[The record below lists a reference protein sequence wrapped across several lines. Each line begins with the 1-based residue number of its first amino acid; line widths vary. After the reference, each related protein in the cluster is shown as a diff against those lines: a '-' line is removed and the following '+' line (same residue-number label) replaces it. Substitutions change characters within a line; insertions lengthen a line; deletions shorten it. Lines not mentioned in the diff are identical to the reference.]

1 MRLVTGIDGGA
12 KWRGTFADE
21 VGCAAVLERM
31 GGVRG
36 ILSAG
41 AAVAGLAGT
50 DAPARGDIGALQ
62 VFAPSGPFEIGGIC
76 TGSRWAA
83 MSDRGLRIVK
93 ARPIAAWR
101 VPNAC

>member
-1 MRLVTGIDGGA
+1 VRLVTGIDGGA
-12 KWRGTFADE
+12 EWRGSFSDE
-21 VGCAAVLERM
+21 TGCAAVLDRM
-31 GGVRG
+31 GGVVG

-50 DAPARGDIGALQ
+50 DKPVRGDIGAVQ
-62 VFAPSGPFEIGGIC
+62 VFAPSGRLEIGAIC